1 GMRRGAAGSVRAD
14 TAGTLSVRNPWPL
27 RLGLDVL
34 LLAGA
39 AVTFWL
45 TSRGGYQVVL
55 APEGVTSTSVNYAAL
70 LAPALAWPGLA
81 LLVWRITAAVLS
93 RRTGRFARDIPGRAP
108 ELAAT
113 SVRRRRQ
120 VVARGATGLA
130 VALGL
135 AASTA
140 VFTATYN
147 QQAKLDVALTV
158 GADVAVTEPPG
169 AAVTP
174 SAAAGLAQAPGV
186 RAVEPLVHRFAYVGP
201 DLQDLYGIDPASIG
215 RVAPL
220 QDSFTPGSTI
230 RQALD
235 ALGRTPDGVLLSA
248 ETLHDYQLHPGDL
261 VRLRLQ
267 TGADRAYRPVDFHV
281 VGTVTEFPTAPK
293 DSFVIANSSY
303 LAAQTGSDAVGTFLI
318 SSADPVRTAA
328 AVQGLVAGSGA
339 TVSDIQS
346 ARSAV
351 TTATGLAAADL
362 GGLSRLELGF
372 GVLLA
377 LACSALALLLGV
389 AQRRRALVLL
399 AALGATARQ
408 RGRFLSAEAW
418 GLLVGGLLGGA
429 AVAATISYLL
439 VKVLTGIFDPP
450 PSSAALPLGYLAA
463 LAGAVVVASVVVV
476 AAVGRL
482 ASRAGPAE
490 LRDL

>member
-1 GMRRGAAGSVRAD
+1 VARAGPA
-14 TAGTLSVRNPWPL
+14 
-27 RLGLDVL
+27 RL
-34 LLAGA
+34 
-39 AVTFWL
+39 
-45 TSRGGYQVVL
+45 
-55 APEGVTSTSVNYAAL
+55 
-70 LAPALAWPGLA
+70 
-81 LLVWRITAAVLS
+81 
-93 RRTGRFARDIPGRAP
+93 
-108 ELAAT
+108 
-113 SVRRRRQ
+113 
-120 VVARGATGLA
+120 VARGATGLA

-140 VFTATYN
+140 VFTATYD
-147 QQAKLDVALTV
+147 QQATLDVALTV

-169 AAVTP
+169 AAVPP
-174 SAAAGLAQAPGV
+174 SAAADLFRAPGA

-201 DLQDLYGIDPASIG
+201 DLQDVYGIDPARIG

-220 QDSFTPGSTI
+220 QDSFTAGSTVQ
-230 RQALD
+230 QAMNT
-235 ALGRTPDGVLLSA
+235 LGRTPDGVLLSA

-261 VRLRLQ
+261 VRLRLP
-267 TGADRAYRPVDFHV
+267 GPAAAPDRSGPGLPPRRLPCGRSDHRVPDRA
-281 VGTVTEFPTAPK
+281 E
-293 DSFVIANSSY
+293 
-303 LAAQTGSDAVGTFLI
+303 
-318 SSADPVRTAA
+318 
-328 AVQGLVAGSGA
+328 GLVRHRELLLPGRTDRLGRRRDLPDLLRGPGPDGGGSAGPGRRERGDRFRHPERAEHRDDRDGAGRRRSGA
-339 TVSDIQS
+339 
-346 ARSAV
+346 
-351 TTATGLAAADL
+351 
-362 GGLSRLELGF
+362 LSRLELGF

-418 GLLVGGLLGGA
+418 GLLVGGLLGGV
-429 AVAATISYLL
+429 AVAATISFML

-463 LAGAVVVASVVVV
+463 LASAVVVALVAVV